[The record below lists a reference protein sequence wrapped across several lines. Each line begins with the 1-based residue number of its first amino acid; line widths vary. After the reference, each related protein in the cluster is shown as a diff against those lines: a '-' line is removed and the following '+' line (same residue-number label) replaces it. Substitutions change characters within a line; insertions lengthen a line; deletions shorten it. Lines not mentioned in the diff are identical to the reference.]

1 MGPAPASAPDR
12 WVYTDGIKRQG
23 GGRGRRQSAR
33 DDDSPAGW
41 AVVTI
46 VADRRSGRQVVACA
60 RAGRVTTLPGDA
72 EYCGATKHSN
82 NSGELTGL
90 LKAVLEEEA
99 RVSGVVEFCVDS
111 TYAIN
116 VATGKW
122 RARPANGELAR
133 RLRNATRKLIR
144 ARGACSVRFRHVR
157 ARVSRVM
164 RRRMRWRK
172 RR

>member
-23 GGRGRRQSAR
+23 GGRGRRRGSAR

-46 VADRRSGRQVVACA
+46 VADPWSGRQVVACA
-60 RAGRVTTLPGDA
+60 RSGRVTILPGDA

-90 LKAVLEEEA
+90 LKAVLEETA
-99 RVSGVVEFCVDS
+99 RGSGVVEFCVDS
-111 TYAIN
+111 TPMRSM
-116 VATGKW
+116 W
-122 RARPANGELAR
+122 PRA
-133 RLRNATRKLIR
+133 
-144 ARGACSVRFRHVR
+144 SQW
-157 ARVSRVM
+157 RVSPPSEECYS
-164 RRRMRWRK
+164 
-172 RR
+172 